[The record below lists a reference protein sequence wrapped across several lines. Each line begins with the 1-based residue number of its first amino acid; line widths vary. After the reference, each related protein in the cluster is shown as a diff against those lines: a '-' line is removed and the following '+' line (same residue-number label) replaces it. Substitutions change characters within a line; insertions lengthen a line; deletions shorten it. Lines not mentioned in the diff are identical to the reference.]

1 MTPET
6 IEGRLIAQ
14 RKILARLIALLPEG
28 AGRDA
33 LFDHLALREVMA
45 DGQEDPGAVP
55 APGVAIELAVADENR
70 LILQET
76 QTLTARLRPE

>member
-6 IEGRLIAQ
+6 IEGRMIAQ
-14 RKILARLIALLPEG
+14 RKILARLIALLPAGE
-28 AGRDA
+28 GRDD

-70 LILQET
+70 LILEEARSIA
-76 QTLTARLRPE
+76 ARLMPG